1 MTLFNM
7 MKRSKP
13 RSTQGRTK
21 SGHSNSDFKPKATN
35 VKQNLDKYLGLA
47 RESMA
52 VGDRITAEG
61 YYQHAEHYLRVMNEV
76 KAQQP
81 AAQPA
86 FPKPLPDDVTTCAE
100 DELSAT
106 QEVAAELT
114 CETTTSIEDAIIET
128 TAA

>member
-13 RSTQGRTK
+13 RSSQGRTK
-21 SGHSNSDFKPKATN
+21 SGHNNSDFKPKAAN

-52 VGDRITAEG
+52 VGDRIAAEG
-61 YYQHAEHYLRVMNEV
+61 YYQHAEHYLRLMNEI

-81 AAQPA
+81 AAEPA
-86 FPKPLPDDVTTCAE
+86 FPKPLLDEVKACPE
-100 DELSAT
+100 SELSPT
-106 QEVAAELT
+106 GVIAAELA
-114 CETTTSIEDAIIET
+114 CETTASTEDVIIET